1 MYFSKWFHF
10 ERPNPRSSVRLFC
23 FPYAGGGSAVF
34 RAWCDE
40 LPNKVEVV
48 AIRLPGRENRIDEEP
63 IGSLDCLVEALYEN
77 IISLLDKPCAFFGHS
92 NGALICYKLAL
103 RLERYCLS
111 VAPKM
116 LILSA
121 KCPPHFMSE
130 KENLSLLPD
139 DEFLDK
145 LSELNGTPK
154 EILENREMMGL
165 LLPMLRAD
173 FSLAENLD
181 FEPDVTLKCPV
192 TVFYSPE
199 DEISFQKIAAWQD
212 LFSEKISFHE
222 FSGGHFFIHEQ
233 RSQLLAVLSEE
244 LNKMSFTQGESG
256 YR

>member
-1 MYFSKWFHF
+1 MYFSKWFHA
-10 ERPNPRSSVRLFC
+10 ERPNHQSSFKLFC

-40 LPNKVEVV
+40 LPKKVEVV
-48 AIRLPGRENRIDEEP
+48 SIRLPGRENRIDESP
-63 IGSLDCLVEALYEN
+63 LGSLDCLVEALYEN
-77 IISLLDKPCAFFGHS
+77 IISLLDKPYAFFGHS

-103 RLERYCLS
+103 RLQRS
-111 VAPKM
+111 RFSGVPKL

-121 KCPPHFMSE
+121 KCPPHVMSK

-139 DEFLDK
+139 DEFLAK

-154 EILENREMMGL
+154 ELLENREMMDL

-173 FSLAENLD
+173 FSLGENLD
-181 FEPDVTLKCPV
+181 FEPDVILKCPA
-192 TVFYSPE
+192 TVFYSRE
-199 DEISFQKIAAWQD
+199 DNISFQKITAWQD

-233 RSQLLAVLSEE
+233 RAQLLAVLSEE
-244 LNKMSFTQGESG
+244 LNKISLAQGKSG
-256 YR
+256 F